1 MNYLDAIND
10 SVIKLFRKHE
20 LQPIMTESAYH
31 SPELLKTDQEN
42 PTDKRR
48 IVVKD
53 LKWRSATVSLLN
65 MIILLK
71 FQIYLSLF
79 ICSYNDFCVIM

>member
-1 MNYLDAIND
+1 MNHLDAIND
-10 SVIKLFRKHE
+10 PVIKLFRKHE

-31 SPELLKTDQEN
+31 SPELSETDQEN

-48 IVVKD
+48 IIVKD

-79 ICSYNDFCVIM
+79 ICSYDDFCVIT

>member
-10 SVIKLFRKHE
+10 PIIKLFRKHE
-20 LQPIMTESAYH
+20 LQTIMTESAYY
-31 SPELLKTDQEN
+31 SPELSETDQEN

-48 IVVKD
+48 IIVKD

-65 MIILLK
+65 MII
-71 FQIYLSLF
+71 
-79 ICSYNDFCVIM
+79 